1 MPKSGEHTRR
11 EILKAANRVV
21 INHGVESLTLE
32 ATAREAGISKGGLL
46 YHFPN
51 KEALIIGMIRH
62 YLERFES
69 DLRTSAG
76 SLSPEQPGRWTQA
89 YLETTFA
96 DNERTPRL
104 NAGLLAAISTNPA
117 LLSPVQESFAEWVSL
132 LEKDGV
138 DPVLATIVRL
148 AADGLWLVE
157 LFGLAPPDPEMK
169 ARVLQAL
176 AGLSKT
182 ATPGAESK

>member
-1 MPKSGEHTRR
+1 MPKSGEHTQR
-11 EILKAANRVV
+11 EILRAANRVV
-21 INHGVESLTLE
+21 IQHGVESLTLE

-51 KEALIIGMIRH
+51 KEALIIGMIRN

-69 DLRTSAG
+69 DLHASAG
-76 SLSPEQPGRWTQA
+76 SPSPAQPGRWTQA

-104 NAGLLAAISTNPA
+104 NAGLLAAIATNPS
-117 LLSPVQESFAEWVSL
+117 LLSPVQESFAEWVGL

-157 LFGLAPPDPEMK
+157 LFGLAPPDAEMK

-176 AGLSKT
+176 VQLSQP
-182 ATPGAESK
+182 ASPTPESK